1 MLSPLKLYC
10 KRNTLIQ
17 CAQPM
22 HEAFH
27 RITPMT
33 IMPVMGYS
41 SCLSFCLLGWRI
53 VTLFAGQKFRPKSF
67 RLLICEEQRKKYR
80 KESFWGFC

>member
-33 IMPVMGYS
+33 IMPVMGYRLIAPVS
-41 SCLSFCLLGWRI
+41 
-53 VTLFAGQKFRPKSF
+53 LFVFSAG
-67 RLLICEEQRKKYR
+67 
-80 KESFWGFC
+80 ES